1 MHAREARSSFVTGR
15 YCGAGGV
22 ESGQAPKVGEV
33 FESEQFDNP
42 VHGQDEGKT

>member
-1 MHAREARSSFVTGR
+1 MRRNAGVDTKGNGKSKGEAA
-15 YCGAGGV
+15 AGKEGK
-22 ESGQAPKVGEV
+22 AGEV